1 MAALTGDVVT
11 GFVSIIV
18 LEVLDFL
25 TTLTPLIEIYMNK
38 PTETLVSL
46 TRIRTL
52 FLAYIGEDKIK
63 QFLTLDFKFQLGW
76 YLEFIESQGLLI
88 TISDNLIT
96 IYYIGDEQFPEFVF
110 ETDNILKRLARVK
123 PNLLNA
129 YSTAIQECFSWLDI
143 PSKP

>member
-1 MAALTGDVVT
+1 
-11 GFVSIIV
+11 
-18 LEVLDFL
+18 
-25 TTLTPLIEIYMNK
+25 MNK

-88 TISDNLIT
+88 TISDNMSKIR
-96 IYYIGDEQFPEFVF
+96 YIGDEQFPEFMFKERNVL
-110 ETDNILKRLARVK
+110 TLRAREGAS
-123 PNLLNA
+123 LLDA